1 MCSASQA
8 SRYPSDR
15 PCGADTMDGSGLGRK
30 GHDPASVP
38 DDPVGQKGVPD
49 EFY

>member
-1 MCSASQA
+1 
-8 SRYPSDR
+8 
-15 PCGADTMDGSGLGRK
+15 MDGSGLGRK